1 MCHFSCINLNTKE
14 KKSNLEVSRAGYGY
28 NLKLTSSKQGSKCAM
43 MEIRR
48 EKVDRRPKTL
58 RTQEKSEKDMI
69 RFEFRPSLSKF
80 YTVSPTCSALRVMVV
95 EGWGFIT

>member
-1 MCHFSCINLNTKE
+1 
-14 KKSNLEVSRAGYGY
+14 
-28 NLKLTSSKQGSKCAM
+28 
-43 MEIRR
+43 
-48 EKVDRRPKTL
+48 
-58 RTQEKSEKDMI
+58 MI